1 MDMDEDTI
9 INLTLELHDFLVQL
23 GRVPNE
29 DEDYDALSDFM
40 MTKLDPFI
48 TKERNYN

>member
-1 MDMDEDTI
+1 MTEDDI
-9 INLTLELHDFLVQL
+9 SSLTLDLHDFLEQL

-29 DEDYDALSDFM
+29 NEDYDALHNLLSD
-40 MTKLDPFI
+40 KLAPFI

>member
-1 MDMDEDTI
+1 MTEDDVTK
-9 INLTLELHDFLVQL
+9 LALDLHDFLEQL

-29 DEDYDALSDFM
+29 CEDYDALCNLLLD
-40 MTKLDPFI
+40 KLAPFI

>member
-1 MDMDEDTI
+1 MTEDDITS
-9 INLTLELHDFLVQL
+9 LALDVHDFLEQL

-29 DEDYDALSDFM
+29 CEDYDALSNLLSD
-40 MTKLDPFI
+40 KLAPFI

>member
-1 MDMDEDTI
+1 MTEDDI
-9 INLTLELHDFLVQL
+9 SSLALDLHDFLEQL

-29 DEDYDALSDFM
+29 NQDYDALYNLLSD
-40 MTKLDPFI
+40 KLAPFI

>member
-1 MDMDEDTI
+1 MTEDDVTK
-9 INLTLELHDFLVQL
+9 LALDLHDFLEQL

-29 DEDYDALSDFM
+29 CEDYDALSDFM

>member
-1 MDMDEDTI
+1 MTEDNITSLAL
-9 INLTLELHDFLVQL
+9 NLHDFLEQL

-29 DEDYDALSDFM
+29 WEDYDALRNFLSD
-40 MTKLDPFI
+40 KLAPFI